1 MRPSLFNNH
10 MSTNNELNQ
19 PIKKQQAKIILGLDG
34 WMAGKAKKEI
44 WFVKIT
50 NHSKGRRFRKNFSY
64 Y

>member
-34 WMAGKAKKEI
+34 
-44 WFVKIT
+44 
-50 NHSKGRRFRKNFSY
+50 
-64 Y
+64 